1 MQEPVLA
8 TSSSDL
14 HAPRP
19 VTWPGGSSHGIDN
32 PSSIHRPSSQQSMS
46 PSSTSCAGDLTSP
59 ENRSTPKKGILKN
72 VTFQIMDAN
81 TRGSSQSSQ
90 RSVSS
95 RSSGETEKT
104 SNSGSR
110 QRSSRSKDL
119 DSRLDELR
127 KETSSQEAQIQHYLR
142 LAVRPG
148 VSFEEQTSAMDKARQ
163 LRAHQAARNR

>member
-19 VTWPGGSSHGIDN
+19 VTWPGGSSHGIVN
-32 PSSIHRPSSQQSMS
+32 PSPIHRPSSQQSMS
-46 PSSTSCAGDLTSP
+46 PPSCAGDLTSP

-72 VTFQIMDAN
+72 VSFQIMDAN

-90 RSVSS
+90 RSVST

-110 QRSSRSKDL
+110 RHSSRSKDL

-148 VSFEEQTSAMDKARQ
+148 VSFEEQTRAMDKARQ

>member
-19 VTWPGGSSHGIDN
+19 VTWPGRPNSRIIDTS
-32 PSSIHRPSSQQSMS
+32 PIHRPSSQQSMS
-46 PSSTSCAGDLTSP
+46 PSSTSWGGDLTSP
-59 ENRSTPKKGILKN
+59 ENRFAPKKGILKN
-72 VTFQIMDAN
+72 VSFQIMDAN

-90 RSVSS
+90 RSVST
-95 RSSGETEKT
+95 RSSGETETT

-110 QRSSRSKDL
+110 RHSSRSKDL